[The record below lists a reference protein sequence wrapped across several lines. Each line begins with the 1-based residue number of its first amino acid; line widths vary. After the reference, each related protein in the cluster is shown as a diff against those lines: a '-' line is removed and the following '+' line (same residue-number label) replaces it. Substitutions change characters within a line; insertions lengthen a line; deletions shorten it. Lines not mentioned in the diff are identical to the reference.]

1 MQLDDVY
8 EIGLLMDFY
17 GQLLTKNQLSVME
30 MYYNDDWSLA
40 EIAENL
46 NISRQGAH
54 DFIKRAKSLLLEY
67 EAKLNLIRRFGNTK
81 EKVNSLLE
89 YMVLLDYESM
99 GEGNSDIV
107 HKIEDGL
114 MDLIKDA

>member
-1 MQLDDVY
+1 MDDVY

-30 MYYNDDWSLA
+30 MYYNDNWSLA
-40 EIAENL
+40 EIAESL
-46 NISRQGAH
+46 NISRQGVH
-54 DFIKRAKSLLLEY
+54 DFIKRSRAILLEY
-67 EAKLNLIRRFGNTK
+67 EDKLKLIKRFGNTK
-81 EKVNSLLE
+81 ERINTLLE
-89 YMVLLDYESM
+89 YMALFNYEDMS
-99 GEGNSDIV
+99 EGNTDIC